1 MRLIDIATGQSEGF
15 VTTKNETTLYAI
27 QYCPTQ
33 FLNIHPIDGCKL
45 DGTTPINTCIKC
57 WEREYINE
65 NENIAVLNITGTESY
80 HILFIKSYSKISEI
94 EDELKDADAKLN
106 YSSKKIL
113 EEHL

>member
-1 MRLIDIATGQSEGF
+1 MFIATLVGIFKYQELPEKYGPYVKYKASIEDK
-15 VTTKNETTLYAI
+15 T
-27 QYCPTQ
+27 
-33 FLNIHPIDGCKL
+33 
-45 DGTTPINTCIKC
+45 
-57 WEREYINE
+57 INE